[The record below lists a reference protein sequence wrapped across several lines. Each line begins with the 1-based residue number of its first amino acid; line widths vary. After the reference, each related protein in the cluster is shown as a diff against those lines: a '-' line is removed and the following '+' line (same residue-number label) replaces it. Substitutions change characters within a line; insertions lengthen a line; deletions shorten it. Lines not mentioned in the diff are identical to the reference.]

1 MPADGERL
9 IRSGLTDEQHRAVT
23 ARGTSVALSAGA
35 GCGKTFVLTER
46 FLAELDPDNPS
57 GKSRLNQL
65 VAITFTERAA
75 REMRD
80 RIRAA
85 CRRRLLEC
93 PDHQANYWLAL
104 VRDLDAARIST
115 IHSFCGSLLRAHAV
129 EAGVDPRFRVLDGA
143 QAGTLLFELTDEVLR
158 DRLAERNEAALAL
171 VTRFGLDRLRGMVA
185 RLLAMREQI
194 DWPVWRR
201 ETPEGL
207 VARWTEFWRCDTLPR
222 VLRRIGESAAA
233 KTLLDV
239 SLRYPPAPP
248 KMRERCDFLIEHL
261 PKLPDSE
268 RPAEAMA
275 ALREAAKVQGGATK
289 NTWGNAT
296 AFEQFRDAAKELREA
311 IDDVADQMRFDAAA
325 ARPAAEIALQ
335 LIGLTA
341 DLAEQY
347 NQKKQELGVLDFN
360 DLLIHAR
367 DLLTGPERSGLR
379 KHLASQIRLLL
390 VDEFQDTDPLQ
401 VEMLKSLC
409 NNEHL
414 RGKLFFV
421 GDFKQSIYRFRGA
434 QPHVFRQLRE
444 EIPLAGR
451 LPLSLNF
458 RSQPAILD
466 FVNALFS
473 GELGPDYEPLRPQR
487 PQIGPTPAVE
497 FLWANEAERAEEEV
511 VSGQWSVASQSDP
524 PSDDMGRRERLR
536 RREADWIARRI
547 RAMLDAGETIVW
559 DEKAAKN
566 GPPALRAVRCGDI
579 ALLFRALT
587 NVEYYEEALRR
598 YGIDYYLVGGH
609 AFYAQQ
615 EIYDLLNLLRA
626 INSPCDEVSLA
637 GVLRS
642 PMFGLLDETLF
653 WLSHSG
659 SLSKGLFG
667 NKLPKE
673 IEDRQRQQ
681 AEYAAVT
688 LRTLRASKDRLPL
701 PQLIQEALER
711 TGYDALLVAEFLGE
725 RKLANLHKLIEQAR
739 SFDRAGIFSL
749 ADFITQLS
757 EFVARQ
763 PDEALAATHPE
774 SADVV
779 RLMSI
784 HQSKGLEFPVVVVPD
799 VGRPRLVRGPAVAF
813 TPELGPMFKDTEAT
827 TGYDLWMMA
836 ENEEDLSETGR
847 LLYVAAT
854 RAADYL
860 ILSAGVEE
868 PGKATGPW
876 MDLIG
881 RRFELESGE
890 WRVESGEETTN
901 LPSPVGRGIASEGR
915 SEDQSQHTFTLSQRE
930 SEPRILTSHLS
941 PLVKVTLT
949 QPPIQ
954 SKPIDLRQR
963 RDLMKILE
971 KARQM
976 ADEGQ
981 GRMPQYMATIS
992 PDPTARRQ
1000 YSFSRLTGKLHTQ
1013 QTGADFSP
1021 LDADSSV
1028 ILPAEARGLGTLV
1041 HAVLAE
1047 IDFARPGD
1055 IAELVRRHADEQL
1068 LGSEYR
1074 SEELTEMVGRFLAS
1088 PRAAAI
1094 VAAGKV
1100 YRELEFLLAW
1110 PPNGPASK
1118 GRCFQGFIDCL
1129 YCDEAGQW
1137 RVIDYKTN
1145 RGVTADTIASAAVPY
1160 ELQMLV
1166 YALATEQ
1173 ILHKPPAELVLYF
1186 LRPGLEYR
1194 IPWNDAARNRVI
1206 EMVDRA
1212 LQQP

>member
-1 MPADGERL
+1 
-9 IRSGLTDEQHRAVT
+9 
-23 ARGTSVALSAGA
+23 
-35 GCGKTFVLTER
+35 
-46 FLAELDPDNPS
+46 
-57 GKSRLNQL
+57 
-65 VAITFTERAA
+65 
-75 REMRD
+75 
-80 RIRAA
+80 
-85 CRRRLLEC
+85 
-93 PDHQANYWLAL
+93 
-104 VRDLDAARIST
+104 
-115 IHSFCGSLLRAHAV
+115 
-129 EAGVDPRFRVLDGA
+129 
-143 QAGTLLFELTDEVLR
+143 
-158 DRLAERNEAALAL
+158 
-171 VTRFGLDRLRGMVA
+171 
-185 RLLAMREQI
+185 
-194 DWPVWRR
+194 
-201 ETPEGL
+201 
-207 VARWTEFWRCDTLPR
+207 
-222 VLRRIGESAAA
+222 
-233 KTLLDV
+233 
-239 SLRYPPAPP
+239 
-248 KMRERCDFLIEHL
+248 
-261 PKLPDSE
+261 
-268 RPAEAMA
+268 
-275 ALREAAKVQGGATK
+275 
-289 NTWGNAT
+289 
-296 AFEQFRDAAKELREA
+296 
-311 IDDVADQMRFDAAA
+311 
-325 ARPAAEIALQ
+325 
-335 LIGLTA
+335 
-341 DLAEQY
+341 
-347 NQKKQELGVLDFN
+347 LGVLDFN

-497 FLWANEAERAEEEV
+497 FLWANEAGRAEEGV

-524 PSDDMGRRERLR
+524 PSDDIGRRERLR

-673 IEDRQRQQ
+673 IEDRQRRQ
-681 AEYAAVT
+681 AEYAAET

-701 PQLIQEALER
+701 PRLIQEAFER
-711 TGYDALLVAEFLGE
+711 TGYDALLLAEFLGE

-749 ADFITQLS
+749 SDFITQLS

-881 RRFELESGE
+881 RRFDLMT
-890 WRVESGEETTN
+890 GEEREMGGT
-901 LPSPVGRGIASEGR
+901 PPVEMAK
-915 SEDQSQHTFTLSQRE
+915 
-930 SEPRILTSHLS
+930 
-941 PLVKVTLT
+941 VKVTLT
-949 QPPIQ
+949 QPAIQ

-963 RDLMKILE
+963 RDLIKILE
-971 KARQM
+971 KARRM
-976 ADEGQ
+976 ADDGQ
-981 GRMPQYMATIS
+981 GRMPQYLATIS

-1013 QTGADFSP
+1013 QIGADFSP
-1021 LDADSSV
+1021 LDADSSA

-1047 IDFARPGD
+1047 IDFAHPGD
-1055 IAELVRRHADEQL
+1055 ISELVRRHADEQL

-1074 SEELTEMVGRFLAS
+1074 SEELTEMIGRFLAS

-1110 PPNGPASK
+1110 PPNSPASVRK
-1118 GRCFQGFIDCL
+1118 GDRPHLPEQPEGCFAQMGTVPFSRYFQGFIDCI
-1129 YCDEAGQW
+1129 YRDEAGEW

-1145 RGVTADTIASAAVPY
+1145 RGVTADTIASAAAPY

-1194 IPWNDAARNRVI
+1194 IPWDAAARDRVI